1 MSMNLCFL
9 TKTKRKHRVEFPYQT
24 STNITYAVLR
34 ANTNEEK
41 FKILKDDMES
51 FGAEQYLIDE
61 VYKMINDDELELIM
75 VWNKRSS
82 RSKLLNSYHYLQ
94 RETC

>member
-34 ANTNEEK
+34 AKTNEER

-51 FGAEQYLIDE
+51 FGAEQ
-61 VYKMINDDELELIM
+61 
-75 VWNKRSS
+75 
-82 RSKLLNSYHYLQ
+82 
-94 RETC
+94 